1 MKRQVKVFIEGQELD
16 LFDDEQI
23 SVSSSVQNVYDI
35 SKSNTD
41 VSQSFTVPG
50 TARNNRIFQ
59 HFYETDVDST
69 IDHNL
74 RRDGYIEIDLTT
86 FKRGRIQL
94 DKANVEKGKIKSYTI
109 TFYGKLVTL
118 KDLFGEDK
126 LMDLDHSSYSH
137 NFTFTEVMGRIYGT
151 NSNTNVQYPLI
162 SSNRLWEYV
171 GLNANYN
178 FPNWVTSTLT
188 GNNITTTG
196 GAINVLTELFPAV
209 KLNAIITMIQNK
221 YGITFN
227 SNFFSTEQWREAYL
241 WYKNRDVVKAHTLA
255 NYIDFDTLSSNV
267 IVDID
272 TTQYVNLSLNTV
284 NVVYQPAFATN
295 HAIAIDVIS
304 VSSATVKYWVDVYVN
319 GVLTNSVEGIN
330 GSLNNVTGYASIYT
344 ATNVAGLNDTVQF
357 KVRAESGL
365 TIDFNMRYRIFD
377 GVIFNVSIYSCVT
390 QNLLGF
396 IDLSLC
402 APDMKIADFMSG
414 ILNQFNMVV
423 ENTGENEYT
432 IEPLVN
438 WYTLGKVY
446 DITTATDFDT
456 TEIAKVPL
464 YRKISFKYQQS
475 ESAMNKY
482 YLQSWQKEYGDTEY
496 IYPYDGGD
504 YNIQVPF
511 ENLMFNQYYHS
522 GAPSGLQVGFSL
534 NNALAPYVPKPVI
547 LYRYGVVSGLP
558 HDVRYEDGL
567 GNTSHDDIYTM
578 FGQDYTDSIT
588 SIKYSLNFAPE
599 TSTYHLVAIQQGIF
613 ATYYFQYLYNLY
625 NLKNRIT
632 TVKAVLPISILTK
645 LRLCDRVII
654 RDKRYIIND
663 IKSNLNTG
671 ESTLRLLNDFMPI
684 DPDDLIPPGN
694 EEEVEE

>member
-69 IDHNL
+69 IDHGF

-86 FKRGRIQL
+86 FKRGRVQL

-126 LMDLDHSSYSH
+126 LSDLDYTGYSH
-137 NFTFTEVMGRIYGT
+137 LFTFAQVYGRITGT
-151 NSNTNVQYPLI
+151 IASDVHYPLI
-162 SSNRLWEYV
+162 TSNRLWEYNSV
-171 GLNANYN
+171 GNLNSY
-178 FPNWVTSTLT
+178 PNWLTSVLT
-188 GNNITTTG
+188 PNNINTGG

-209 KLNAIITMIQNK
+209 SLNAIMTMISTK
-221 YGITFN
+221 YGITWN
-227 SNFFSTEQWREAYL
+227 SNFFLTEEWRAAFL

-255 NYIDFDTLSSNV
+255 NIIDFDTLSSNV

-272 TTQYVNLSLNTV
+272 TTQYVDLSLNTV

-304 VSSATVKYWVDVYVN
+304 VSSATVTYWVDVYVN
-319 GVLTNSVEGIN
+319 GVLTNSIEGIN
-330 GSLNNVTGYASIYT
+330 GSLNNVTGYATIYT
-344 ATNVAGLNDTVQF
+344 AVNVAGLNDAVQF

-365 TIDFNMRYRIFD
+365 SIDFNMRYRIFD
-377 GVIFNVSIYSCVT
+377 GIIVNESIYSCVI

-396 IDLSLC
+396 IDLSIC
-402 APDMKIADFMSG
+402 SPDMKIADFVSG
-414 ILNQFNMVV
+414 VLKEFNMVV
-423 ENTGENEYT
+423 ENTGEDEYT
-432 IEPLVN
+432 VEPLLN
-438 WYTLGKVY
+438 WYTQGQVY
-446 DITTATDFDT
+446 DITTHTDFDT

-464 YRKISFKYQQS
+464 YKKISLKYQPS
-475 ESAMNKY
+475 ESAINKS
-482 YLQSWQKEYGDTEY
+482 YLQSWQKEYGNTEHLY
-496 IYPYDGGD
+496 SYDGSE
-504 YNIQVPF
+504 YTIEVPF
-511 ENLMFNQYYHS
+511 ENLLFSQYDHS
-522 GAPSGLQVGFSL
+522 GTPSGLQVGYSL
-534 NNALAPYVPKPVI
+534 NNALAPYIPKPCI
-547 LYRYGVVSGLP
+547 LYKYGVVTGLP
-558 HDVRYEDGL
+558 HHIHYEDGISSSAT
-567 GNTSHDDIYTM
+567 NDDYVM
-578 FGQDYTDSIT
+578 FGQDYTNSV
-588 SIKYSLNFAPE
+588 SGVKYSLNFAPE
-599 TSTYHLVAIQQGIF
+599 TSSYHLQAIQQSLF

-632 TVKAVLPISILTK
+632 TVKTVLPISILTT

-663 IKSNLNTG
+663 IQSNLTTG

-684 DPDDLIPPGN
+684 DPDDLIPPPI
-694 EEEVEE
+694 EEEE

>member
-69 IDHNL
+69 IDHGL

-137 NFTFTEVMGRIYGT
+137 LFTFTEVMGRIYGT
-151 NSNTNVQYPLI
+151 NLNTNVQYPLI
-162 SSNRLWEYV
+162 SSNRLWEYFNA
-171 GLNANYN
+171 NANY
-178 FPNWVTSTLT
+178 TLT
-188 GNNITTTG
+188 NWLTNTITNNNINTTG

-209 KLNAIITMIQNK
+209 KLNAIITMIQQK

-227 SNFFSTEQWREAYL
+227 SSFFSTEQWREAYL
-241 WYKNRDVVKAHTLA
+241 WYKNRDIVKASTLA
-255 NYIDFDTLSSNV
+255 NYIDFDTLLSNT
-267 IVDID
+267 IFDID
-272 TTQYVNLSLNTV
+272 CSQFVDLSLNSVSVQYVPTGLPSTHIV
-284 NVVYQPAFATN
+284 GVKIT
-295 HAIAIDVIS
+295 S
-304 VSSATVKYWVDVYVN
+304 VSSTTVPYYVDVYVN
-319 GVLTNSVEGIN
+319 GSLTSTFEG
-330 GSLNNVTGYASIYT
+330 LNLTLDGTTNYAPMYT
-344 ATNVAGLNDTVQF
+344 APNVAGLNDTILM
-357 KVRAESGL
+357 KVRADSAL
-365 TIDFNMRYRIFD
+365 NIDMEMRYRY
-377 GVIFNVSIYSCVT
+377 GNAVAIYSCVI
-390 QNLLGF
+390 QNLTGF
-396 IDLSLC
+396 IDLSIC
-402 APDMKIADFMSG
+402 APDMKVADFMSG
-414 ILNQFNMVV
+414 ILKQFNMVV

-432 IEPLVN
+432 IEPLLT

-464 YRKISFKYQQS
+464 YKKISFKYQQS
-475 ESAMNKY
+475 ENAMNKY
-482 YLQSWQKEYGDTEY
+482 YLQKWQKEYGDTEY
-496 IYPYDGGD
+496 IYPYDGGE

-511 ENLMFNQYYHS
+511 ENIMFNQYDHS

-534 NNALAPYVPKPVI
+534 NNALAPYIPKPVI

-558 HDVRYEDGL
+558 HDVRYKDGL
-567 GNTSHDDIYTM
+567 GNTSHDDMYTM

-588 SIKYSLNFAPE
+588 SVKYSLNFAPE

-625 NLKNRIT
+625 SLKNRIT

-645 LRLCDRVII
+645 LRLNDRVVI

-663 IKSNLNTG
+663 IQSNLNSG

-684 DPDDLIPPGN
+684 SPDDIIPPPI
-694 EEEVEE
+694 EEE